1 MKKWT
6 AALLGAVLVLGITA
20 CGKEKAL
27 EGGEANAA
35 ANTATESNQG
45 AANTADNTPANT
57 DAAVPTVEELIK
69 KATEASEKLKSF
81 SMDAKVN
88 QNIVMAQGDQ
98 KQEQKVDM
106 TMKID
111 MVKEPLAMYQVM
123 DMSMGDQ
130 GSQNIEQ
137 YITQEGIYS
146 KVDGNWVKMPDETR
160 DQLMAS
166 LEQSASPEA
175 QLEQFKSIS
184 NDAKVV
190 EEGDEFVLSAD
201 LSGDG
206 LKELAKSL
214 MSQAGGENEQT
225 AAMLEQ
231 MNIKTIKISYA
242 VNKETYLPTKSIVE
256 MSMDMDVEGQSVSLD
271 MKMDSTISKYDEIAS
286 IEVPQEALDSAQ

>member
-35 ANTATESNQG
+35 ATAANESNQG

-57 DAAVPTVEELIK
+57 ETAVPTVEELIK

-231 MNIKTIKISYA
+231 MNIKEIKISYA
-242 VNKETYLPTKSIVE
+242 VNKETYLPTKSVVE

-271 MKMDSTISKYDEIAS
+271 MKMDSNISKYDEITS

>member
-6 AALLGAVLVLGITA
+6 AALLGAILVLGITA
-20 CGKEKAL
+20 CGKEKAAD
-27 EGGEANAA
+27 GGEAN
-35 ANTATESNQG
+35 G
-45 AANTADNTPANT
+45 AANGSANQAVAETGTNAPAE
-57 DAAVPTVEELIK
+57 AAVPTVDEMIQ

-88 QNIVMAQGDQ
+88 QNIVIAQGDQ

-111 MVKEPLAMYQVM
+111 MVKDPLAMYQIM
-123 DMSMGDQ
+123 DMNMGEQ
-130 GSQNIEQ
+130 GSQNVEQ

-146 KVDGNWVKMPDETR
+146 KMNGAWVKLPDETR
-160 DQLMAS
+160 DELLAS
-166 LEQSASPEA
+166 MEQSASPEA
-175 QLEQFKSIS
+175 QLKQFKSIA
-184 NDAKVV
+184 NEAKVV

-214 MSQAGGENEQT
+214 MSQSGGENEQT

-231 MNIKTIKISYA
+231 MDIKNIKISYA
-242 VNKETYLPTKSIVE
+242 VNKETFLPSKSTVA
-256 MSMDMDVEGQSVSLD
+256 MAMNMDVEGQSVSLD
-271 MKMDSTISKYDEIAS
+271 MTMDSTISKYDEIDK
-286 IEVPQEALDSAQ
+286 IEIPQEALDSAQ

>member
-6 AALLGAVLVLGITA
+6 AALLGAILVLGITA
-20 CGKEKAL
+20 CGKEKVA
-27 EGGEANAA
+27 EVGEANAA
-35 ANTATESNQG
+35 ANGSANETVADTG
-45 AANTADNTPANT
+45 ANAPAEDKT
-57 DAAVPTVEELIK
+57 AVPTVEELIK

-88 QNIVMAQGDQ
+88 QNIVMTQGDQ
-98 KQEQKVDM
+98 TQEQKVDM
-106 TMKID
+106 TMKAD

-130 GSQNIEQ
+130 GTQNIEQ
-137 YITQEGIYS
+137 YITQQGIYS
-146 KVDGNWVKMPDETR
+146 KVDGNWVKLPDENT

-175 QLEQFKSIS
+175 QLEQFKSIA
-184 NDAKVV
+184 NEAKVV

-231 MNIKTIKISYA
+231 MNINMIKISYA

-256 MSMDMDVEGQSVSLD
+256 MAMDMDVEGQSVSLD
-271 MKMDSTISKYDEIAS
+271 MKMDSTISKYDEITS